1 MDDEII
7 AEVRSIKDA
16 IAERYHYDLRA
27 LYVAIQRGEAELQAQ
42 GVKLISPPANPA
54 SVPPSAYQ
62 RTRFSRR

>member
-16 IAERYHYDLRA
+16 IAERYHYDLRV

-42 GVKLISPPANPA
+42 GVELVPPPADPA
-54 SVPPSAYQ
+54 SMPPSTYQ
-62 RTRFSRR
+62 RTRFARR

>member
-27 LYVAIQRGEAELQAQ
+27 LYVAIQRGEVELQAQ
-42 GVKLISPPANPA
+42 GVKLIPPPANPS

-62 RTRFSRR
+62 RTRFARR